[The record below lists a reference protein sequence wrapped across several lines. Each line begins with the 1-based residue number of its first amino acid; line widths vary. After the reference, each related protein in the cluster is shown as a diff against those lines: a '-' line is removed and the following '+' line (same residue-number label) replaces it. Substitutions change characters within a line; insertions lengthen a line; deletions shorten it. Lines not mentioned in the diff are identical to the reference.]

1 MGSDL
6 TKGLSMSRETI
17 VEDLSAILLKN
28 KAVSEKEAHALQRVF
43 KESSHDNFC
52 DFLLGEGLV
61 EETDLLRALSQYYKV
76 PSFEVTGYFFEHF
89 LLHRFPKEFML
100 VNGFIPLEVDED
112 SLVVVASDPAIPGLE
127 SALREFVSYDII
139 FFVGLRRDIID
150 AVEEFYDNPPQQEN
164 EEPTMD
170 EEAREESEMVEEDNE
185 RKELSYGDIIYRD
198 DQDKWRD

>member
-1 MGSDL
+1 MAH
-6 TKGLSMSRETI
+6 ETM

-28 KAVSEKEAHALQRVF
+28 KTVSEKEAHALQRVF

-52 DFLLGEGLV
+52 DFLITEGLI

-76 PSFEVTGYFFEHF
+76 PSFEVTGHFFEHF

-100 VNGFIPLEVDED
+100 VNGFIPLEVDQD
-112 SLVVVASDPAIPGLE
+112 SLVVVASDPGLPGLE
-127 SALREFVSYDII
+127 SALRGFVSYDII

-150 AVEEFYDNPPQQEN
+150 AVEEFYDNSPLLDN
-164 EEPTMD
+164 EEPTLD
-170 EEAREESEMVEEDNE
+170 EAAREDSEMVQEDND
-185 RKELSYGDIIYRD
+185 RKELSYGDVVYRD